1 MLTTHITLEKHILDA
16 KRDQRITQ
24 ERDLLKARKCLPK
37 RVRDY
42 KKIKLHACCANV
54 VVPKT
59 INVQAH
65 RITTVCEN
73 ANECLR

>member
-1 MLTTHITLEKHILDA
+1 MPKETKELHK
-16 KRDQRITQ
+16 
-24 ERDLLKARKCLPK
+24 RDLLKARKCLPK

-59 INVQAH
+59 INVQEH

-73 ANECLR
+73 ANEFLR